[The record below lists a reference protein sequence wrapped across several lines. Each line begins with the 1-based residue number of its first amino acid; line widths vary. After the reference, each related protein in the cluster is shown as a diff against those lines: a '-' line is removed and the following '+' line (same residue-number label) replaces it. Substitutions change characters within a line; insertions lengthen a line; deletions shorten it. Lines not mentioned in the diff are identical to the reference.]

1 MSTSRQTKADVVG
14 DFRRSQ
20 ILDAA
25 RRSFID
31 KGLSGTTVD
40 GIARTAGVAKGTVY
54 LYYRSKDEI
63 LRQLLAADLAELEA
77 DTLPCITSSGTV
89 EERLKRFFT
98 ATLAFFDRKRDFV
111 EQCHLDMSPE
121 LKKKT
126 LQQYQRVYDAQR
138 AAWRTVLTT
147 AASPRRTRA
156 ADVDATA
163 LSLVAL
169 AHGVSRQR
177 LLGWISTPIATLAAQ
192 TSAFALKGLAGR

>member
-1 MSTSRQTKADVVG
+1 MSTARQTKTDVVT
-14 DFRRSQ
+14 DFRRAQ

-77 DTLPCITSSGTV
+77 DTLPAITSSGTL
-89 EERLKRFFT
+89 EERLKRFFA

-111 EQCHLDMSPE
+111 EQCHLDMTPD

-138 AAWRTVLTT
+138 AAWRAVLAKTP
-147 AASPRRTRA
+147 SPRRTRA

-163 LSLVAL
+163 DSLVAL

-177 LLGWISTPIATLAAQ
+177 LLGWITTPIATLAAQ

>member
-1 MSTSRQTKADVVG
+1 MGSRQTKTDVVA
-14 DFRRSQ
+14 DFRRTQ

-25 RRSFID
+25 RDSFIAN
-31 KGLSGTTVD
+31 GLSGTTVD

-63 LRQLLAADLAELEA
+63 LRGLLAADLAELEA
-77 DTLPCITSSGTV
+77 DTLPAINAPGTL
-89 EERLKRFFT
+89 EERLHRFFA

-111 EQCHLDMSPE
+111 EQCHLDMSPD

-138 AAWRTVLTT
+138 AAWRTAL
-147 AASPRRTRA
+147 AGASGRTKVT
-156 ADVDATA
+156 DVEATA

-177 LLGWISTPIATLAAQ
+177 LFGWIATPIATLVAQ